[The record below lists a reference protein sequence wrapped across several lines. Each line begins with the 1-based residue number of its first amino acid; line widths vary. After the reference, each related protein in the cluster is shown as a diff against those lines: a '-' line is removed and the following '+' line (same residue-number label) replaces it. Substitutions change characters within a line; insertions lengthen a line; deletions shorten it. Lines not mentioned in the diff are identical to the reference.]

1 VYVVDLTGDFF
12 VDGFNLKSVIDS
24 LGDNGLSWALLVMQF

>member
-12 VDGFNLKSVIDS
+12 VDGINLKSVIDS
-24 LGDNGLSWALLVMQF
+24 LGDNGSCWALLVMQF